1 MNDEIELIEALEMY
15 QWELDCSL
23 NMIKDL
29 IKTRVIKQYIYNPMT
44 GEIE

>member
-1 MNDEIELIEALEMY
+1 MKEELDLIEALEMY

-23 NMIKDL
+23 NMIKEL
-29 IKTRVIKQYIYNPMT
+29 IKNRVIKQYIYNPIT